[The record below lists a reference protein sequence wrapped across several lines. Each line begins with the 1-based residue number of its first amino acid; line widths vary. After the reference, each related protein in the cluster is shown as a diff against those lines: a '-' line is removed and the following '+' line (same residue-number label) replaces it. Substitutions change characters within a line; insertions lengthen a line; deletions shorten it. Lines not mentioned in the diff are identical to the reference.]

1 MFRPETTTGNVF
13 PIEEFARAA
22 VREANL
28 VAAALR
34 GDLVLDDLDAIGHG
48 FFRFLERMTGGSGSL
63 TEWRHEK
70 EKAARPPITADQV
83 AAIRDRVKEL
93 GLDEAKLSKQLRVPS
108 IEAIKDED
116 FGSAMGLLHQLRQ
129 ESQRKPPE

>member
-1 MFRPETTTGNVF
+1 M
-13 PIEEFARAA
+13 
-22 VREANL
+22 
-28 VAAALR
+28 
-34 GDLVLDDLDAIGHG
+34 LDDLDAIGHG

-108 IEAIKDED
+108 IEAIKDLD
-116 FGSAMGLLHQLRQ
+116 FGSAMGILDWPGQ
-129 ESQRKPPE
+129 ESQKKNPPK

>member
-1 MFRPETTTGNVF
+1 M
-13 PIEEFARAA
+13 
-22 VREANL
+22 
-28 VAAALR
+28 
-34 GDLVLDDLDAIGHG
+34 LDDLDAIGHG

-108 IEAIKDED
+108 IEAIKDLD
-116 FGSAMGLLHQLRQ
+116 FSRVKRILSEMIDR
-129 ESQRKPPE
+129 RKKNAPT